1 MSGHR
6 GTAPVLVAG
15 AAVAAFTGAVL
26 AVALLGATRDVDRPV
41 FLAVLVGA
49 AVLLAVLA
57 AATVTASPAPPEPRR
72 PVAGRSTPSWN
83 AAPSERERPAAP
95 PQRERPAAAIER
107 EQPAGPPGPEWR
119 AAPADPPQSE
129 GQWWSTPVPTALPA
143 APRPSTPA
151 GPLVPDLDLPEPP
164 AGTRIVTCPRCN
176 GERVDLRHA
185 GDAFALDCTE
195 CRHQWSWAP
204 GSPWPVTVVRP
215 RLRPAAPR

>member
-1 MSGHR
+1 MSGRR
-6 GTAPVLVAG
+6 GTDPVLVAG

-57 AATVTASPAPPEPRR
+57 AATLTARPESP
-72 PVAGRSTPSWN
+72 
-83 AAPSERERPAAP
+83 
-95 PQRERPAAAIER
+95 RPAAAG
-107 EQPAGPPGPEWR
+107 PAPKRNAAPPGPEWR
-119 AAPADPPQSE
+119 AAPAEPAEST
-129 GQWWSTPVPTALPA
+129 GQWWSTPAPAAPHA
-143 APRPSTPA
+143 APRPSTSDGA
-151 GPLVPDLDLPEPP
+151 MVPDLDLPEPR